1 MLSPEE
7 RLDEV
12 MKVLDEIERLSAEAP
27 ILVEGLKDV
36 EALRRLGIDRNV
48 VALGR
53 GRTIVTFCENLARE
67 HDQVVVLTDWDR
79 KGGHLAR
86 TLKEA
91 LTTNGVK
98 VLDGPRTQLV
108 ILTKKE
114 IKDIEGLPA
123 FLGRLKVEAG
133 RP

>member
-12 MKVLDEIERLSAEAP
+12 MKVLDEVERLSAEAP
-27 ILVEGLKDV
+27 VVVEGLKDV
-36 EALRRLGIDRNV
+36 EALRLLGIEKNV
-48 VALGR
+48 VPLGR
-53 GRTIVTFCENLARE
+53 GRTIVAFCEDLAKE
-67 HDQVVVLTDWDR
+67 HERVVLLTDWDR

-86 TLKEA
+86 ALKDA

-98 VLDGPRTQLV
+98 VLDTPRTQLV

-123 FLGRLKVEAG
+123 FIRRLKAATG
-133 RP
+133 RA